1 MKEPYNV
8 SRWKEHV
15 LKNCKGSAPKILTL
29 DTFVC
34 NPSPKP
40 PPESTTVKR
49 PCPGLTATL
58 DPKIG
63 IYLESCMSE
72 GGGSKS
78 RQYFSEQ
85 MFDGKEWSELT
96 EEEKRLVNTAHIQAC
111 TWRNVSEPTVMAIFA
126 CGENPCVHMLDVKE
140 SNTSDLQP
148 CGNCWLVYRS
158 RPFQNAI
165 SRKRAKPENLKYIP
179 KSYTCPNLGRLYGK
193 YRGIGELLQEAED
206 NKQGVMLRY
215 VHHVLN
221 DDFKN
226 DEVFRGL
233 VEAMVLAKE
242 RQLAN
247 KSMKNF
253 KYTPAFDDF
262 MHVLHDISPRAYK
275 ALGIHV
281 KVRHQRSIKCVQ
293 LVIISSALDD

>member
-221 DDFKN
+221 DDFKD
-226 DEVFRGL
+226 DEIFRGL
-233 VEAMVLAKE
+233 VKAMVLAKE